1 MQGNQCGLGNL
12 LYIFNVFSNS
22 LDCPSVF
29 ESLLIG
35 WPHYMFLS
43 ILYHIYALCYVYEQV
58 VLNCAITI
66 LRHAYLV
73 CFHTC

>member
-1 MQGNQCGLGNL
+1 MSPLH
-12 LYIFNVFSNS
+12 VFI
-22 LDCPSVF
+22 D
-29 ESLLIG
+29 
-35 WPHYMFLS
+35 
-43 ILYHIYALCYVYEQV
+43 LYHIYALRYVYEQV